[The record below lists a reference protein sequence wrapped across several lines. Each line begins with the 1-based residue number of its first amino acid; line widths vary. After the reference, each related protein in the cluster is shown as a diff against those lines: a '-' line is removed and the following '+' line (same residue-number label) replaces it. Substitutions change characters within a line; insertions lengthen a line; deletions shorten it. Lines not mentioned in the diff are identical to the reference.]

1 MGPGDCGVT
10 ASTPQGGLE
19 LAFYSWDELPSVS
32 SLGMCFLASD
42 TESRLCSSFAFLFWA
57 LQFALVC
64 HLDKPLCLERG
75 SPVLFKKLVS
85 LYIEP
90 RSEESRALPG
100 QLLGVKSFSNYPARV
115 PRNGTR

>member
-1 MGPGDCGVT
+1 MHFIHGTSCP
-10 ASTPQGGLE
+10 L
-19 LAFYSWDELPSVS
+19 S

-64 HLDKPLCLERG
+64 NLDKPLCLERG

-85 LYIEP
+85 LYTEP
-90 RSEESRALPG
+90 RSKESQALPG
-100 QLLGVKSFSNYPARV
+100 QLLGVKSFRITLPVSPGMGQGSTCLV
-115 PRNGTR
+115 SCLE